1 MNKAVTLAALGLCAV
16 LGLSQEAGAKDR
28 IAFGTTALSSVHYT
42 YSVAAAKAINEHESE
57 ALDVTVISTGGAVD
71 NLQRIRRDQID
82 MGLGTYATIY
92 QAYKGIGKFEG
103 NAMPELRA
111 LWVHAPALQAWVV
124 REDSGVSDLQGL
136 AGQPFTPGQ
145 RGSAT
150 EQLVIQMLEA
160 LEIEPD
166 MQRLSLADAVDAVKD
181 NRSIGYAKAGGTA
194 SLDGTTLELQTF
206 TPIRLLSFSEA
217 EVETVRAALPFIAF
231 RSYADGE
238 VAGFGAFTA
247 PVQVIGQFTTASA
260 MTDAQV
266 EAVLTAI
273 VDDTEI
279 QANAF
284 PGFAKLDVARDS
296 VALVSIPLHA
306 GAVKFYRSR
315 GIEVPEALIPP
326 EMQ

>member
-1 MNKAVTLAALGLCAV
+1 MNKAVTLAAIGLCAL
-16 LGLSQEAGAKDR
+16 LGAPQEAGAKDR
-28 IAFGTTALSSVHYT
+28 IAFGTTALSSIHYT
-42 YSVAAAKAINEHESE
+42 YSVAAAKAINEHESG

-71 NLQRIRRDQID
+71 NLQRIGRDQID

-103 NAMPELRA
+103 HAMPELRA

-160 LEIEPD
+160 LGIEPD

-181 NRSIGYAKAGGTA
+181 NRSIGYAKAGGTGT
-194 SLDGTTLELQTF
+194 LDGTTLELQTF
-206 TPIRLLSFSEA
+206 TPIRLLNFTED
-217 EVETVRAALPFIAF
+217 EVATVRTALPFIAF

-238 VAGFGAFTA
+238 VEGFDAFTA

-260 MTDAQV
+260 MTESQV
-266 EAVLTAI
+266 AAVLTAI
-273 VDDTEI
+273 VDDKTI

-284 PGFAKLDVARDS
+284 PSFGKLDVASDS

-326 EMQ
+326 EMK